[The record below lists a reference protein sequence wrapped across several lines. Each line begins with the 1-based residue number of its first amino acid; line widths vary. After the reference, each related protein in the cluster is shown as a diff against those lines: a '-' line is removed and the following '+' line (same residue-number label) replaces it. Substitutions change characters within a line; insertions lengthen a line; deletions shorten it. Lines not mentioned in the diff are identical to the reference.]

1 MKTVILAGGRGTR
14 LMDETHGEIPKPML
28 RVGGIPMLEH
38 IMRIYIAHG
47 FGDFVVATGY
57 LGHVIHRWSM
67 RFSERVERYGRT
79 DISLQAIHTGNDS
92 QTGGRLRWLA
102 EAGVLD
108 YEPFMMTYG
117 DGMADVNLKALLQFH
132 HEKSNEGALV
142 TLTAVHPPSRFGKL
156 DISNGWATSFGEKTG
171 RQIEGWINAGFYVI
185 EPEAVE
191 LVNGESCR
199 WEYDVLPIL
208 ALQGRLAVYQHPG
221 FFQMC
226 DTWREL
232 QLLNEIH
239 DSGAP
244 WLRMEN
250 HENSN

>member
-14 LMDETHGEIPKPML
+14 MMDKTHGLLPKPML
-28 RVGGIPMLEH
+28 PVGGIPMLEH
-38 IMRIYIAHG
+38 IMRIYIAQG
-47 FGDFVVATGY
+47 FGDFTVATGY
-57 LGHVIHRWSM
+57 LGHVIHLWASNFNKRV
-67 RFSERVERYGRT
+67 RAHNRKDIFVFS
-79 DISLQAIHTGNDS
+79 APTGEDT
-92 QTGGRLRWLA
+92 QTGGRLRELA
-102 EAGVLD
+102 FIGALD

-132 HEKSNEGALV
+132 HEKVNEGALV
-142 TLTAVHPPSRFGKL
+142 TLTAVHPPSRFGRL
-156 DISNGWATSFGEKTG
+156 EISNGMATGFGEKISHQG
-171 RQIEGWINAGFYVI
+171 EGWINAGFYVI

-191 LVNGESCR
+191 MVNGDNCR
-199 WEYDVLPIL
+199 WEYDILPVL

-232 QLLNEIH
+232 QLLNELF
-239 DSGAP
+239 DAGAP

-250 HENSN
+250 YENSE